1 MKAIWAAIGLLTTA
15 PATASD
21 TGACRV
27 ERPADGDP
35 KSHAAR
41 YFAKADAAAID
52 ALLECLGDPD
62 SAVRDGFAFILW
74 SEGLRGQQVAP
85 ALMRHANARLQA
97 MIAAP
102 DDTAGFRR
110 PFAALALAEVARA
123 DRIAPFLTDA
133 ELHDLAE
140 AGSAYLRSVDDYRGF
155 TAGEGWRHGVA
166 HGADLMLQLS
176 LNPRLTR
183 GDADLLLGAI
193 AAQVAPAAAP
203 YYVHGEPPRLAAP
216 VLYLARRPDIDDAA
230 WAGWFRALHPDG
242 GARWKE
248 AYASDAGLAAVHDS
262 TAFANAIYVS
272 ASESQDPR
280 IRRLAPLAVEL
291 IKALP

>member
-1 MKAIWAAIGLLTTA
+1 MKAIWAAIGLAVTV
-15 PATASD
+15 PATASE

-27 ERPADGDP
+27 ERPADGDL

-41 YFAKADAAAID
+41 YFAKADTAAID
-52 ALLECLGDPD
+52 ALLTCLGDPD
-62 SAVRDGFAFILW
+62 SAVRDGFAFTLW
-74 SEGLRGQQVAP
+74 SEGLRGQRVAP

-102 DDTAGFRR
+102 EDAVGFRR

-123 DRIAPFLTDA
+123 DRIAPFLTDS
-133 ELHDLAE
+133 ELHGLAE
-140 AGSAYLRSVDDYRGF
+140 AGVTYLRGVTDYRGF
-155 TAGEGWRHGVA
+155 TPGEGWRHGVA

-176 LNPRLTR
+176 LNPRLAR
-183 GDADLLLGAI
+183 ADAELLLGAI
-193 AAQVAPAAAP
+193 AAQVAPAAGP
-203 YYVHGEPPRLAAP
+203 YYVHGEPARLAAP

-230 WAGWFRALHPDG
+230 WAAWFRTLHPDA

-262 TAFANAIYVS
+262 TAFANAVYLS
-272 ASESQDPR
+272 AAESQDPQ

-291 IKALP
+291 VKALP